1 MWMNFDQL
9 LDLPNVT
16 VVNYKK
22 IDNTIFLKLNLLNET
37 IECPNC
43 HQILD
48 TINQTEYNLVR
59 DLSILGN
66 PVYLE
71 VPRRQFHCQSCDK
84 YITERLSFMRLRQ
97 HHTIRYEV
105 MIYERVKNSN
115 IKEISREEE
124 LGWQEVES
132 IFNRFAKELEKEE
145 WEYPER
151 ISLDE
156 FSNLKGHKNFI
167 TTVVDLDKKSLL
179 DVIKGHKQEELMEV
193 LKVQPE
199 HIRENVKEV
208 SVDMWPGFTAVIKQ
222 LFPNAKIIYDRFH
235 VMDIINGE
243 LNKLRKLMGIHA
255 KGLPHL
261 LWKNEEDLNREQK
274 QQLESILGG
283 HPCLGIAYEMK
294 EEIRQI
300 YECCKTTSG
309 AQRKFEKW
317 IRLSGILYQSS
328 ANMIQKH
335 LSGICN
341 YFENHTTNG
350 LTEGMNTKI
359 KLIKRT
365 SYGFTNFEHLRLK
378 LFACFN
384 S

>member
-22 IDNTIFLKLNLLNET
+22 IDDTIFLKLNLLNET

-43 HQILD
+43 HQILE

-66 PVYLE
+66 SVYLE
-71 VPRRQFHCQSCDK
+71 VPRRQFRCESCDK

-97 HHTIRYEV
+97 HHTIRYEG
-105 MIYERVKNSN
+105 MIYERVKKSN
-115 IKEISREEE
+115 IKEISLEEG
-124 LGWQEVES
+124 LGWEEVEL
-132 IFNRFAKELEKEE
+132 IFNHFAKELEKEE
-145 WEYPER
+145 WECPER

-156 FSNLKGHKNFI
+156 FSNLKGHKDFI
-167 TTVVDLDKKSLL
+167 TTVVDLDKKDLL
-179 DVIKGHKQEELMEV
+179 DVIKGHKQEELMEA
-193 LKVQPE
+193 LKAQPE
-199 HIRENVKEV
+199 EVRENVKEV
-208 SVDMWPGFTAVIKQ
+208 SVDMWAGFTAVIKE
-222 LFPNAKIIYDRFH
+222 LFPKAKITYDRFH

-243 LNKLRKLMGIHA
+243 LNKLRKVMEVHE

-261 LWKNEEDLNREQK
+261 LWKNKEDLNEEQK
-274 QQLESILGG
+274 QQLESILEG

-300 YECCKTTSG
+300 YEGSRTVSG
-309 AQRKFEKW
+309 AQRKFKKW
-317 IRLSGILYQSS
+317 IRLSSILYRSS
-328 ANMIQKH
+328 AKMIQKH

-350 LTEGMNTKI
+350 VTEGMNTKI
-359 KLIKRT
+359 KLIKRI
-365 SYGFTNFEHLRLK
+365 SYGFTNFENLRLK

>member
-22 IDNTIFLKLNLLNET
+22 IDNTIFLKLNLLNEI

-132 IFNRFAKELEKEE
+132 IFNRFAKELEQEE

>member
-22 IDNTIFLKLNLLNET
+22 IDKTIFLKLNLLNET

-300 YECCKTTSG
+300 YECCKTTSS

-350 LTEGMNTKI
+350 LTEGINTKI

>member
-22 IDNTIFLKLNLLNET
+22 IDNTIFLKLNLLNEI